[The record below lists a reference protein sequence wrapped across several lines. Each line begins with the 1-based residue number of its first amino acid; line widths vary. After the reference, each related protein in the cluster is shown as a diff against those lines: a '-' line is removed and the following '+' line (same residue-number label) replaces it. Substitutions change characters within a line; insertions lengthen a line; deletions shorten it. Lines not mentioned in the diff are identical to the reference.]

1 MRPTHTLTA
10 MLRAEEVPSV
20 TSTPRSVVCQ
30 PVLAL
35 VLGACLATWASPA
48 VAQPDASQIDRLIA
62 ELGLREAPTPLSAS
76 PQWRKPARVLVR
88 DLTPERKAWLQD
100 VAPGV
105 ELVNADSMSEARTA
119 AVAADAVLGF
129 CEEEILAAS
138 PNVRWVQTYNAGVE
152 RCLTSDV
159 FQQRGIVLTNMQR
172 IAGPVMAEH
181 VMALVLAH
189 SRGLPGYLA
198 SQRDGRWSR
207 GDASNWTPFN
217 ASSDGNQ
224 PAFSLSGKTMLIVG
238 YGGIGTEV
246 ARRAQAFGMRIIGIR
261 NTKADLP
268 PGVARMGLP
277 ADLAAFVK
285 EADIVVN
292 TLPLTPDTRGM
303 FDATIFGAM
312 KRTTFFVNVG
322 RGGTVVT
329 EALLKALQDGT
340 IGGAGLDVVD
350 PEPVPDGHPLWK
362 TPRLILTPHVA
373 ADSDLDEDVRWLLIR
388 ENLRR
393 FVAGGRMLSVVD
405 TARGY

>member
-1 MRPTHTLTA
+1 
-10 MLRAEEVPSV
+10 
-20 TSTPRSVVCQ
+20 
-30 PVLAL
+30 
-35 VLGACLATWASPA
+35 
-48 VAQPDASQIDRLIA
+48 
-62 ELGLREAPTPLSAS
+62 
-76 PQWRKPARVLVR
+76 
-88 DLTPERKAWLQD
+88 
-100 VAPGV
+100 
-105 ELVNADSMSEARTA
+105 MSEARTVA
-119 AVAADAVLGF
+119 ATADAVLGF

-159 FQQRGIVLTNMQR
+159 FRQRGIVLTNMQR

-198 SQRDGRWSR
+198 SQRDGRWAR
-207 GDASNWTPFN
+207 GGLFQLDAVQRIVGRRP
-217 ASSDGNQ
+217 AGVQ
-224 PAFSLSGKTMLIVG
+224 PRRARPCLIVG

-246 ARRAQAFGMRIIGIR
+246 AKRAQAFGMRIIGIR

-277 ADLAAFVK
+277 ADLPAFVK

-303 FDATIFGAM
+303 FDAAIFGAM
-312 KRTTFFVNVG
+312 KRTAFFVNVG

-362 TPRLILTPHVA
+362 TPRLILTPHVS

-405 TARGY
+405 ASRGY